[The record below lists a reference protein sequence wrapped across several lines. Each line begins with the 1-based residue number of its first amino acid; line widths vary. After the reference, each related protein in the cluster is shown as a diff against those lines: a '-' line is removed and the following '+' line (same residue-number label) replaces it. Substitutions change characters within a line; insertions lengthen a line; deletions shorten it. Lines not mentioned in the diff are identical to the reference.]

1 MYSFIFMRHG
11 RSLADDE
18 KKYEGRY
25 DSELTSVGVAQGKNT
40 AMLFKEAKAFDR
52 IITSP
57 LLRAKKTATILSEV
71 LNTPIE
77 ENELL
82 LERDNGLL
90 AGLTYQEASLKYPE
104 PDKTTITRKYP
115 MQSGE
120 NEIELSARALL
131 CINYI
136 LSNDP
141 GRYLIISHGNILN
154 CIIKRVLNMPL
165 ESNVKFGLKDNGFV
179 ELEYH
184 EDKNQWIFRR
194 MVEGY

>member
-18 KKYEGRY
+18 NKYEGRY
-25 DSELTSVGVAQGKNT
+25 DSALTSVGVEQAKNT
-40 AMLFKEAKAFDR
+40 AFLFKDVKAFDL

-57 LLRAKKTATILSEV
+57 LLIAKKTAAILSEV

-77 ENELL
+77 ENELFI
-82 LERDNGLL
+82 ERDNGLL
-90 AGLTYQEASLKYPE
+90 AGLTYQEANLKYPE
-104 PDKTTITRKYP
+104 ADKTSITRKFP

-131 CINYI
+131 CVNYI
-136 LSNDP
+136 LSKDP
-141 GRYLIISHGNILN
+141 GRYLVISHGNILN
-154 CIIKRVLNMPL
+154 CIIKRVLDMPL
-165 ESNVKFGLKDNGFV
+165 EGSTKFRLKDNGFV

-184 EDKNQWIFRR
+184 EEKNQWVFRR
-194 MVEGY
+194 MDEGY